1 MICRWITFS
10 CNGKYFVKCILKI
23 QIHIVIF
30 TMGLGDWQFALMWI
44 WEDNCPEV
52 EYVLTVN
59 TYTIYSNKDFE
70 NAAICGK
77 LL

>member
-1 MICRWITFS
+1 
-10 CNGKYFVKCILKI
+10 
-23 QIHIVIF
+23 
-30 TMGLGDWQFALMWI
+30 MGLGDWQFALMWI